1 MRPSM
6 FDSCNYRGTNKVAI
20 RHVVSSGDISAGR
33 HLWKIRCYPQ
43 AGKGELY
50 LSIFLRH
57 ESRSKDAKAIFEA
70 FVMDRDGAPSSSYR
84 SRFVHVF
91 PPNASHGWPQF
102 VQRSVLE
109 SLCLTDGSFIIM
121 CGVKVVPEHDGQ
133 SSDIGSHPGHLD
145 ILLDSADG
153 SDVSFIV
160 DGEEFTAHRAVLAA
174 RSPVFKAQL
183 LGSMA
188 DANMSSITLNDIT
201 PAMFKD
207 LIADKDDD
215 EFGGSASK
223 KLQDLLAA
231 ADHYALDR
239 LKLLCASKLQK
250 KISGD
255 IVAST
260 LACAQMYN
268 CPELKKRCIDFFAD
282 EKNFKKAVL
291 THDFAQMVL
300 QFPSI
305 LDELKVKV
313 RV

>member
-1 MRPSM
+1 MVPCS
-6 FDSCNYRGTNKVAI
+6 F
-20 RHVVSSGDISAGR
+20 
-33 HLWKIRCYPQ
+33 Q
-43 AGKGELY
+43 EAGKGELY

-201 PAMFKD
+201 PAMFKVMLRFIYTDD
-207 LIADKDDD
+207 LLENEAEAQDEDEDEGEDEKDDY
-215 EFGGSASK
+215 ASK